1 MATKINLLPEQLA
14 VGEELDKITGIIK
27 IVTGILAAI
36 SFFVAVL
43 AVSYTFYLTKK
54 LDRLNQE
61 NASYKQSIVSLE
73 STEQGLVLVKDRIQK
88 IQTILDSQQNEAL
101 LNKQKIIV
109 DFFDETTSVE
119 DSSIVQ
125 GSSRL
130 ELKTT
135 NSQSLANLITQI
147 IESKNDFSK
156 INISN
161 ITFSPFSGYSMNL
174 IIN

>member
-27 IVTGILAAI
+27 IAIGILAAV

-43 AVSYTFYLTKK
+43 AVSYTFYLTKE

-61 NASYKQSIVSLE
+61 NASYKQSVVSLE

-101 LNKQKIIV
+101 LGKQKTIT

-135 NSQSLANLITQI
+135 NSQSLASLITQI

-156 INISN
+156 VNISN
-161 ITFSPFSGYSMNL
+161 ISFSPFSGYSMNL